1 MVPLNLGMRGHDLN
15 FSTKEELAEKLHSYH
30 LRHLQLAVKKT
41 FPELVPDLS
50 KITFG
55 TASYLGDYLQNQNLK
70 ISILGCYV
78 DLSSNDPSIHKNA
91 MASFNRHLE
100 VANTFHASL
109 VGTEMGAYKPTLEDR
124 HPLKTLTKNVYGSLE
139 EMLETASKCGA
150 TVGLEAG
157 TNHPFSN
164 LSSLKKIIKD
174 FSSPNLKIIFDPVN
188 LLTKENALKQKEIT
202 YDFLDSLQGHIAAI
216 HLKDFILEDKL
227 KIVPVGHG
235 QMDFSD
241 IFHFIKSSA
250 PLLPVSMENV
260 KEPDLPHSIQF
271 LQDKFEA

>member
-1 MVPLNLGMRGHDLN
+1 MVPLNLGMRGHDLV
-15 FSTKEELAEKLHSYH
+15 FSTKEELAKKLQYYH

-41 FPELVPDLS
+41 FPELVPDLT
-50 KITFG
+50 KINFG
-55 TASYLGDYLQNQNLK
+55 TASYLGDYLQNENLK

-109 VGTEMGAYKPTLEDR
+109 VGTEMGAYRPTLEDR
-124 HPLKTLTKNVYGSLE
+124 HPLKTLTNTIYESLE
-139 EMLETASKCGA
+139 EILDTASKCGT

-164 LSSLKKIIKD
+164 LSSMKKIIKD

-188 LLTKENALKQKEIT
+188 LLTNENALEQRKIT
-202 YDFLDSLQGHIAAI
+202 YDFLNTLQDHIAAV
-216 HLKDFILEDKL
+216 HLKDFTLEKKL
-227 KIVPVGHG
+227 KTVPVGKG

-260 KEPDLPHSIQF
+260 KEADLP
-271 LQDKFEA
+271 